1 MYMYTYLW
9 KMSLIFS
16 ILTNKNKGYTY
27 MNTYKILVLLL
38 IYLKYEKMSVHT
50 CMLFQ
55 TTLNQ
60 NKWLRK
66 NIIRNFV
73 AMINLRNISVVIQI
87 LVLFIDRKWYI
98 SNLQDTHTHTV
109 ILHILKI
116 KFKASRTL
124 IGNLNSEPES
134 VQ

>member
-1 MYMYTYLW
+1 
-9 KMSLIFS
+9 MSLIFS

-73 AMINLRNISVVIQI
+73 VMIHLRNISVVIQNI
-87 LVLFIDRKWYI
+87 SITNSSFIY
-98 SNLQDTHTHTV
+98 
-109 ILHILKI
+109 
-116 KFKASRTL
+116 
-124 IGNLNSEPES
+124 
-134 VQ
+134 